1 MATTTPLALARRA
14 FSGLCIAATAGS
26 ASAQN
31 LAFDG
36 ESPGDNFG
44 AAVAMVSDL
53 SGDGVP
59 DLVVGA
65 GLADYSH
72 QNAGAVYL
80 ISGADGGVLR
90 RHDGTGIGH
99 LFGFLVCS
107 AGDANGDGVED
118 YAASARRDN
127 AFRYPS
133 GLVQLFSGADGSLI
147 REYRSASNWDRFG
160 HALAPAGDVNGDG
173 FDDLIVGAPDDDF
186 AGIGT
191 GSAFVFSGS
200 DGRALHTLRGSKTWD
215 RFGNAV
221 CSLGD
226 VDLDGRPDFLV
237 GAPRRENGYK
247 EAGAVEMYSG
257 RTGALMLRV
266 PGRARDAF
274 FGTHVVSMG
283 DVTGDLIPDFAASG
297 VENANNFEGY
307 DGYAEIRNGADG
319 SLIASMEA
327 SVLGEGF
334 GMSLAAV
341 DITGDGMRD
350 LIVGAPLASY
360 FGGAGLGAGALRAYS
375 GPSGRFLIE
384 WKGSGNEHRFGE
396 SVTSLGRDLDGD
408 GMEELVVG
416 SPGGGTSGEGVVVSR
431 RGPALAGLDIQNAVA
446 GGLASLQIESGIPFA
461 TYRIEVSLTGPGNAA
476 PVGSPGLD
484 LAAPLTHVGD
494 ASVNGN
500 GDGQANLKVPAG
512 TTGLAVWMQGW
523 VASPSPT
530 AATRLA
536 QFVIQ

>member
-1 MATTTPLALARRA
+1 MATTTPLALARIVLP
-14 FSGLCIAATAGS
+14 GLVFATA
-26 ASAQN
+26 ASGAWAQS

-44 AAVAMVSDL
+44 AALATVSDL

-80 ISGADGGVLR
+80 ISGADGSVLR
-90 RHDGTGIGH
+90 RHDGQGTDRR
-99 LFGFLVCS
+99 FGFLVCS
-107 AGDANGDGVED
+107 AGDANGDGFED
-118 YAASARRDN
+118 YAASARSDN
-127 AFRYPS
+127 SFRYPS
-133 GLVQLFSGADGSLI
+133 GMVVLYSGADGSVL
-147 REYRSASNWDRFG
+147 REFRSARNWDRFG

-173 FDDLIVGAPDDDF
+173 FDDLLIGAPDDDF

-191 GSAFVFSGS
+191 GSAFVYSGE
-200 DGRALHTLRGSKTWD
+200 DGSPLHTLRGSKTWD
-215 RFGNAV
+215 RFGKSV

-226 VDLDGRPDFLV
+226 VDFDGRPDFLV
-237 GAPRRENGYK
+237 GVPQRENGFK

-257 RTGALMLRV
+257 RTGALIMRV
-266 PGRARDAF
+266 PGRSRDAYY
-274 FGTHVVSMG
+274 GSHVVAMG
-283 DVTGDLIPDFAASG
+283 DVTGDLVPDFAASG
-297 VENANNFEGY
+297 VLNANNFEGF

-319 SLIASMEA
+319 GLIASMDSSA
-327 SVLGEGF
+327 AGEGF

-341 DITGDGMRD
+341 DMTGDGLRD

-375 GPSGRFLIE
+375 GPSGRFLVE
-384 WKGSGNEHRFGE
+384 WKGDGTEHRFGE
-396 SVTSLGRDLDGD
+396 SITSLRRDLDGD
-408 GMEELVVG
+408 GMDEFIVG
-416 SPGGGTSGEGVVVSR
+416 SPGGGTHGQGGIASR
-431 RGPALAGLDIQNAVA
+431 RGPALAKVSVQNAVA
-446 GGLASLQIESGIPFA
+446 GGIASVQISSGIPFA
-461 TYRIEVSLTGPGNAA
+461 DYRMEVSLTGPGNAA

-484 LAAPLTHVGD
+484 LAAPLFYVGD

-500 GDGQANLKVPAG
+500 GEGQVGLSVPGG
-512 TTGLAVWMQGW
+512 TTGLVVWMQGW

-530 AATRLA
+530 AATRLV
-536 QFVIQ
+536 QFSIQ